1 MNAALTKTMQ
11 TLDQLQAFAI
21 DDRLTF
27 RSGPGGLLHADIVAA
42 DGRASLSLQGAQLT
56 HFQPA
61 AQSAPLL
68 WLSPRARHAAQR
80 PIRGGVPV
88 CWPWFGAHASDT
100 SLPLHGYARVAPWEL
115 IDSACVD
122 GRVQLTLRM
131 RADEATRLVWPHET
145 PLELY
150 VEVGDAVSIELTTI
164 NAAEVPVKLGEALH
178 AYFTVGDVEQVE
190 VLGLAGARY
199 LDKTLGFAEARQN
212 GALRIAGE
220 TDRVYLDTE
229 ARCSIV
235 DPLLGRRIVIDKSGS
250 SSTVVWSPGEQRG
263 AEMADIGS
271 AHWRGMLCVESA
283 NAAANA
289 LTLQPGELHTLAVRY
304 AAESL

>member
-1 MNAALTKTMQ
+1 MQ

-21 DDRLTF
+21 DQRLTF
-27 RSGPGGLLHADIVAA
+27 RSGPGGLLHADVDAA
-42 DGRASLSLQGAQLT
+42 GGRASLCLQGAQLT

-61 AQSAPLL
+61 AQAAPLL
-68 WLSPRARHAAQR
+68 WLSPRARYAAQR

-88 CWPWFGAHASDT
+88 CWPWFGAHASDA

-122 GRVQLTLRM
+122 GVVQLTLRM
-131 RADEATRLVWPHET
+131 RADDATRLVWPHDT

-150 VEVGDAVSIELTTI
+150 VEVGDALSLELTTI
-164 NAAEVPVKLGEALH
+164 NADEVPVKLGEALH
-178 AYFTVGDVEQVE
+178 AYFTIGDVEQVE
-190 VLGLAGARY
+190 VLGLADTRY
-199 LDKTLGFAEARQN
+199 LDKTQGFAEARQS
-212 GALRIAGE
+212 GPLRIAGE

-235 DPLLGRRIVIDKSGS
+235 DPLLQRRVVIDKSGS
-250 SSTVVWSPGEQRG
+250 SSTVVWNPGEQR
-263 AEMADIGS
+263 AADMADIGS

-283 NAAANA
+283 NALANA

-304 AAESL
+304 SAEAL

>member
-1 MNAALTKTMQ
+1 MQ